1 MKTRFFTFTRV
12 RIIIA
17 VQTIII
23 ACIILVGV
31 ISLDDRMHPM
41 FVWSDIQIDSAKLGN
56 YEFTDEAALI
66 TDIYFDD
73 EKLIYDAFTNTFYC
87 SAIREGSVY
96 NPTISTPASSI
107 KNAIR
112 YGKPN
117 LKICLDGTSKLVIK
131 YNGKVS
137 VSNLVITTLPIMNIQ
152 ISQESIDKLGLDDT
166 YAIEE
171 YEPVYMTLY
180 DNSADFNEKSR
191 LIESYGKL
199 HMRGGTTIG
208 APQKSFRLSLLEND
222 DIQSANSKRNLL
234 NLRNDDDWIIYS
246 AYSDYEKIRTV
257 FSMNMWRDMA
267 VNNNE
272 WLVPVSNQYKYME
285 LFINNR
291 YHGLYA
297 LTYPIDSK
305 QFCIAEGENLFKKK
319 DWSKTEFSHDLEPN
333 EAGIYWLPGY
343 AVQDGDTD
351 GYEQLHNL
359 YFDMAYSENADEI
372 RKTCDIDNAIDLW
385 LFYKFTQAV
394 DNIYTTNVKNLFV
407 ATKQSDDGIDGYKLL
422 FCPWDMD
429 QTFGN
434 RFVDGQGSHG
444 ITSYF
449 NPIDYDLP
457 VEWSPV
463 YFLMNS
469 GDAEITNQVKERYK
483 QLRETCWSD
492 EYIEEAIA
500 GYEADIYD
508 SGAFVRTMERWPDAN
523 YYDPEVKLGDFK
535 YYVME
540 RLKYMD
546 KYIGAL

>member
-1 MKTRFFTFTRV
+1 MTFFTFTRR

-17 VQTIII
+17 AQTIII
-23 ACIILVGV
+23 ACIILIGW
-31 ISLDDRMHPM
+31 IILDDRMHPIYR
-41 FVWSDIQIDSAKLGN
+41 WDAIQINNSELPVYPDADDSLAI
-56 YEFTDEAALI
+56 I

-73 EKLIYDAFTNTFYC
+73 EQLIYDAVTNTFYY
-87 SAIREGSVY
+87 SAINDGSIF
-96 NPTISTPASSI
+96 NPIISIPSNSL
-107 KNAIR
+107 KNAIH

-117 LKICLDGTSKLVIK
+117 LKICLDDMSKIAIT
-131 YNGKVS
+131 YNGKS
-137 VSNLVITTLPIMNIQ
+137 SISNLVITSLPVMNITV
-152 ISQESIDKLGLDDT
+152 SKETIDTLGLDET

-180 DNSADFNEKSR
+180 DNSKEFSEKSR
-191 LIESYGKL
+191 LIESYGKI

-222 DIQSANSKRNLL
+222 DISSKNCKKNLL
-234 NLRNDDDWIIYS
+234 NLRNDDDWILYS

-257 FSMNMWRDMA
+257 FTMNIWHEMA
-267 VNNNE
+267 FNNNQ
-272 WLVPVSNQYKYME
+272 WLVPVSNQYKYIE

-297 LTYPIDSK
+297 LTYPIDAK
-305 QFCIAEGENLFKKK
+305 QFDIENGESLFKKK
-319 DWSKTEFSHDLEPN
+319 DWSQTEFSHDLEPD
-333 EAGIYWLPGY
+333 ESGGYWLPGY
-343 AVQDGDTD
+343 ALQEGDSN
-351 GYEQLHNL
+351 GYQQLHNL
-359 YFDMAYSENADEI
+359 YYEMAYSEDAEII

-394 DNIYTTNVKNLFV
+394 DNVYATNVKNLFT
-407 ATKQSDDGIDGYKLL
+407 ATKISNDGIDGYKLL

-449 NPIDYDLP
+449 NPVDYDLP

-469 GDAEITNQVKERYK
+469 GDTEILNQVKERYK
-483 QLRETCWSD
+483 QLRNTCWSE
-492 EYIEEAIA
+492 EYIKEAIDT
-500 GYEADIYD
+500 YENDIYD
-508 SGAFVRTMERWPDAN
+508 SGAFERTMERWPDAN
-523 YYDPEVKLGDFK
+523 YYSPEVKLDDFED
-535 YYVME
+535 YVVE